1 MPGQC
6 GTHEDSSFSFCL
18 LEEAEICVLWLLGS
32 FLRLLRGDIHTEC
45 RPFSQISQKCSAVV
59 VWGRSLL
66 FVIFGLLLLFFSR

>member
-32 FLRLLRGDIHTEC
+32 FLRLLCGDIHAEC

-66 FVIFGLLLLFFSR
+66 FVIFGLLLFFSR